1 MSNLIPLPELI
12 KRLKISKTS
21 IYRMIK
27 AGKFPRPLR
36 LGARASRWREDEIMQ
51 WVETRKR
58 GGSEAQDAA

>member
-12 KRLKISKTS
+12 KRLSTSKTS

-27 AGKFPRPLR
+27 AGQFPRPLR
-36 LGARASRWREDEIMQ
+36 LGPRAVRWREDEVMQ